1 MAGTDRESGRNTL
14 YLRRNHNH
22 KNRIP
27 KEIKTTCCIQAGSR
41 QAFQGFRTDGRTSWL
56 AVVSPYENTL
66 RHSLST
72 WTRQTTIKNLPDLKD
87 FFRGDEGHTNSFYFL
102 TKKSLKKTSG
112 KKSTINIYRMI
123 NVCVAQV
130 ACWSGKTPIMSSQQ
144 WWQRPRPYVKGT
156 QTLTGSKRQVQIRI
170 RLLVDS
176 PLLHLKTLML
186 SIRDSFFSQRF
197 FSNK

>member
-27 KEIKTTCCIQAGSR
+27 KEIKTTCCMQAGSR

-56 AVVSPYENTL
+56 AVVSPYENTS

-130 ACWSGKTPIMSSQQ
+130 ACWSGKTPIMLSQQ
-144 WWQRPRPYVKGT
+144 WWQRPRPYGKGT
-156 QTLTGSKRQVQIRI
+156 QTLTGSKRQV
-170 RLLVDS
+170 
-176 PLLHLKTLML
+176 K
-186 SIRDSFFSQRF
+186 
-197 FSNK
+197 